1 MAYTIVSSNPSVTSD
16 DFPQTGYIVGVNLQ
30 WSNNLR
36 KIPTLG
42 GSKNVPD
49 IPKGQISVTF
59 LVPPTGLW
67 SGYTDLCVT
76 GSTKVVDINGAK
88 YNNTYR
94 TGGSLATQEFGE
106 GLKTVAVTLVYS
118 VFGECSG

>member
-1 MAYTIVSSNPSVTSD
+1 MAYTVVTSSPSVTGD
-16 DFPQTGYIVGVNLQ
+16 EFPRTGFIVGVNLQ

-36 KIPTLG
+36 KIPTLE
-42 GSKNVPD
+42 GSKNIPD

-59 LVPPTGLW
+59 LTPPGGLSSPYTTLKTG
-67 SGYTDLCVT
+67 TT
-76 GSTKVVDINGAK
+76 NVDINGSK
-88 YNNTYR
+88 YANTYR

-118 VFGECSG
+118 VFGECSS